1 MEFFLNLSDEIELDK
16 SKSKL
21 AIPKVKGR
29 GA

>member
-1 MEFFLNLSDEIELDK
+1 MDFFFKLSDEIELDK

-21 AIPKVKGR
+21 AIPKAKGR